1 MAYATHH
8 IEFTRYYD
16 PGAHK
21 AGHRGLLR
29 RVYDAFQAS
38 RQRKADRE
46 VAACI
51 ERNGGGLTDS
61 IERELMERVS
71 RSALGEWR
79 R

>member
-46 VAACI
+46 VAAYI
-51 ERNGGGLTDS
+51 ERSGGHLTDS
-61 IERELMERVS
+61 VEREMMATIS
-71 RSALGEWR
+71 RSAFGEWR